1 MSGEAMSEHHRLIIL
16 GAGTAGL
23 VAYKEA
29 TRHTDDILLIDPGPL
44 GTTCARVGC
53 MPSKVLLQV
62 AKEFHTGQ
70 RLARRKLTR
79 DAPPTPDGA
88 AVMQHVRRLRDNFA
102 SGSINLVE
110 NLGERYLKGRPR
122 FVSPDTL
129 EVDDRQIRTD
139 AIVIATGTRPVV
151 PEPWQA
157 LGDRLITSDTIF
169 ELDNLPKRMAVVGLG
184 AIGTELGQA
193 LAWLGVEV
201 HAFGRDNRLVGLDD
215 DTVNDAAL
223 ETLGQVMTLHTGHD
237 VELETGGNGVVLN
250 FGEQQFEFDALLA
263 AVGRRPNVEDLNLA
277 ALSLPLQDNGLP
289 EIDPQRLRAGETPV
303 YFAGDVNGLRPL
315 MHEAADEGRIAV
327 YHALHP
333 EADCL
338 QRRTAL
344 GIVFTEPQ
352 IAQVGT
358 PFGELPDDALI
369 GEADFGSQGRAV
381 ILDQDHGLLRV
392 YADATG
398 QLIGAQ
404 MAIPGAE
411 HIAHELAWLVQ
422 QKIHVETALQ
432 LPYYHPVLEEG
443 LRSALQGIRRQLNAD
458 RRHPDLPLCGE
469 EDDPLAG
476 AVVPPGARG

>member
-1 MSGEAMSEHHRLIIL
+1 MSEHYHLIVL

-23 VAYKEA
+23 VAWKEA
-29 TRHTDDILLIDPGPL
+29 SRHTDELLLIDPGPL

-62 AKEFHTGQ
+62 AREFHTGR
-70 RLARRKLTR
+70 RLAERGLTR
-79 DAPPTPDGA
+79 DVPPVPDGA
-88 AVMQHVRRLRDNFA
+88 EVMQHVRTLRDRFA
-102 SGSINLVE
+102 SGSINMVKK
-110 NLGERYLKGRPR
+110 LGERYLKGHPR
-122 FVSPDTL
+122 FVAPDTL
-129 EVDDRQIRTD
+129 EINGRQLSAD
-139 AIVIATGTRPVV
+139 AIIVATGTRPVV

-157 LGDRLITSDTIF
+157 LGERLITSDTIF
-169 ELDNLPKRMAVVGLG
+169 DLETLPKRLAVVGPG

-193 LAWLGVEV
+193 LAGLGVEV
-201 HAFGRDNRLVGLDD
+201 HAFGRDDRLAGLDD
-215 DTVNDAAL
+215 EPVNQAAF
-223 ETLGQVMTLHTGHD
+223 EALGQSMTLHTGHD
-237 VELETGGNGVVLN
+237 VDVEAADSGVLLN
-250 FGEQQFEFDALLA
+250 FGEQQFEFEALLA
-263 AVGRRPNVEDLNLA
+263 AVGRRPNIEDLNLD
-277 ALSLPLQDNGLP
+277 ALGLPLQDNGLP
-289 EIDPQRLRAGETPV
+289 AIDPQRLRAGDTPV
-303 YFAGDVNGLRPL
+303 YFAGDVNGIRPL

-333 EADCL
+333 DTECL

-352 IAQVGT
+352 IAQVGIG
-358 PFGELPDDALI
+358 FDELPDDALI
-369 GEADFGSQGRAV
+369 GETDFGDQGRAV

-392 YADATG
+392 YADAQG
-398 QLIGAQ
+398 QLLGAQ

-411 HIAHELAWLVQ
+411 HLAHELAWLIQ
-422 QKIHVETALQ
+422 QNIDVETALQ

-476 AVVPPGARG
+476 AVAPAETRG

>member
-1 MSGEAMSEHHRLIIL
+1 MAEHYRLIIL

-23 VAYKEA
+23 VAWKEA
-29 TRHTDDILLIDPGPL
+29 SRHTDQLLLIDPGPL

-62 AKEFHTGQ
+62 AREFHTGR
-70 RLARRKLTR
+70 RLAERGLTR
-79 DAPPTPDGA
+79 DTPPVPDGA
-88 AVMQHVRRLRDNFA
+88 AVMQYVRRLRDRFTR
-102 SGSINLVE
+102 GPINLVE
-110 NLGERYLKGRPR
+110 KLGERYIEGQPR
-122 FVSPDTL
+122 FIAPDTL
-129 EVDDRQIRTD
+129 EVDGRQLSADTI
-139 AIVIATGTRPVV
+139 IVATGTRPVA

-157 LGDRLITSDTIF
+157 LGERLITSDTIF
-169 ELDNLPKRMAVVGLG
+169 DLETLPKRLAVVGLG

-201 HAFGRDNRLVGLDD
+201 HAFGRDDRVAGLDD
-215 DTVNDAAL
+215 EPVNQTAFEA
-223 ETLGQVMTLHTGHD
+223 LGQSMTLHTGHD
-237 VELETGGNGVVLN
+237 VEVEATNSGVLLS
-250 FGEQQFEFDALLA
+250 FGEQQYEFDALLA
-263 AVGRRPNVEDLNLA
+263 AVGRRPNIEDLNLD
-277 ALSLPLQDNGLP
+277 ALGLPLQDNGLP
-289 EIDPQRLRAGETPV
+289 AIDPQRLRAGDTPV
-303 YFAGDVNGLRPL
+303 YFAGDVNGIRPL

-333 EADCL
+333 DTECL

-352 IAQVGT
+352 IAQVGVG
-358 PFGELPDDALI
+358 FDELPDDALI
-369 GEADFGSQGRAV
+369 GEADFSDQGRAL
-381 ILDQDHGLLRV
+381 ILAQDHGLLRV
-392 YADATG
+392 YADANG
-398 QLIGAQ
+398 QLLGAQ

-411 HIAHELAWLVQ
+411 HLAHELAWLIQ
-422 QKIHVETALQ
+422 QNLDVETALQ

-476 AVVPPGARG
+476 AVAPPGPGDE

>member
-1 MSGEAMSEHHRLIIL
+1 MAEHHRLVIL

-53 MPSKVLLQV
+53 MPSKVLLQI

-79 DAPPTPDGA
+79 NVPPKPDSA

-110 NLGERYLKGRPR
+110 NLGERYLKGRSH

-129 EVDDRQIRTD
+129 EIDNRQINAD
-139 AIVIATGTRPVV
+139 AIIVATGTRPAV

-157 LGDRLITSDTIF
+157 LGERLITSDTIF
-169 ELDNLPKRMAVVGLG
+169 ELESLPKRMAVVGLG

-201 HAFGRDNRLVGLDD
+201 HAFGRDNRLTGLEDEL
-215 DTVNDAAL
+215 VNQAAF
-223 ETLGQVMTLHTGHD
+223 EALGQSMTLHTGHD
-237 VELETGGNGVVLN
+237 VEVEAADSGVLLN
-250 FGEQQFEFDALLA
+250 FGEQRFEFDALLA
-263 AVGRRPNVEDLNLA
+263 AVGRRPDIEDLNLD
-277 ALSLPLQDNGLP
+277 ALGLPLQNSGLP
-289 EIDPQRLRAGETPV
+289 DIDPQRLRAGDTPV

-315 MHEAADEGRIAV
+315 MHEASDEGRIAV

-333 EADCL
+333 GADCL
-338 QRRTAL
+338 QRRTSL

-352 IAQVGT
+352 IAQVGMT
-358 PFGELPDDALI
+358 FGELPDDALI
-369 GEADFGSQGRAV
+369 GETDFSQQGRAI
-381 ILDQDHGLLRV
+381 ILDQASGVLRV

-411 HIAHELAWLVQ
+411 HIAHELAWLIQ
-422 QKIHVETALQ
+422 QNVDVETALQ

-476 AVVPPGARG
+476 AVAPAETRG